1 MANNKIIRILQQNII
16 ANTLLR
22 RILFFVNML
31 INIPMRSER
40 SLIIQY
46 LDNLF
51 LDFSGV
57 LA

>member
-1 MANNKIIRILQQNII
+1 MANNKIIRILQQNIT

>member
-16 ANTLLR
+16 ANTL
-22 RILFFVNML
+22 NML
-31 INIPMRSER
+31 INIPSMRSER